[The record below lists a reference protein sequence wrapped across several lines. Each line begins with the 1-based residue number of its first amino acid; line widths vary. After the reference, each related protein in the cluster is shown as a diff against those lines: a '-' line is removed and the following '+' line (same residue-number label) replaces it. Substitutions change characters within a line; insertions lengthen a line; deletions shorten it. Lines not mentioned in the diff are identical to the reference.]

1 MFITPFF
8 VFFCV
13 LLPER
18 AVFAF
23 RNPAVDEHCR
33 PAVTLLAGVAIIK
46 FGPSRL
52 YVFAYTL
59 MILCLAGLFM
69 VYQFPT
75 DNKVTILVVLA
86 ALYQVGRCVLEFT
99 PWNVFPFIRTLMK

>member
-1 MFITPFF
+1 MSI
-8 VFFCV
+8 VG
-13 LLPER
+13 LP
-18 AVFAF
+18 
-23 RNPAVDEHCR
+23 
-33 PAVTLLAGVAIIK
+33 VTLLAGMAIIK

-59 MILCLAGLFM
+59 MMLCLAGLFM

-86 ALYQVGRCVLEFT
+86 ALYQVGRCVLEFHAMECV
-99 PWNVFPFIRTLMK
+99 PVHSGH